1 MPVCMYGVRTV
12 WTGTCAERLKITGL
26 LPVHVFLNIAEKAW
40 VVMSRRAARGRD
52 GKGHSDR
59 GALVC
64 VGTVAA
70 DRGALA
76 CVGTVAAE

>member
-1 MPVCMYGVRTV
+1 MVLDEGPQV
-12 WTGTCAERLKITGL
+12 L
-26 LPVHVFLNIAEKAW
+26 IAEKAW
-40 VVMSRRAARGRD
+40 VVMSRQAARGRD
-52 GKGHSDR
+52 GKGHSGR

-76 CVGTVAAE
+76 CVGAAAAE

>member
-1 MPVCMYGVRTV
+1 MGASKKSAGGRRDEGPQV
-12 WTGTCAERLKITGL
+12 
-26 LPVHVFLNIAEKAW
+26 PIAEKAW
-40 VVMSRRAARGRD
+40 VVMSRQAARGRD
-52 GKGHSDR
+52 GKWHSGR

-76 CVGTVAAE
+76 CVGAAAAE